1 MNALA
6 NPIQGIGDVST
17 FVLRSLLRYRRRP
30 DAFLAVVLQPIIVL
44 LLFRFIFGGIVTI
57 PGLSYVD
64 FLIPGVLAMA
74 VVTGSTT
81 NAIGLAEDLNSGTV
95 DHVRALP
102 VIRASFLLG
111 HTTNDF
117 IRNLLVLPVLYLL
130 ALAVSF
136 TPTVNVG
143 DLALSYALLL
153 LLGLAFAWISTVMA
167 LAFNNL
173 EVTQAMV
180 VMLSLLASFASSG
193 FATVESMP
201 SWLQGVISASPVT
214 YVVDAVRG
222 LLTTADE
229 PVAHS
234 VLMSCIWIVGI
245 IVVAVPLAAWFQ
257 ARGGDG

>member
-1 MNALA
+1 MTALA
-6 NPIQGIGDVST
+6 GPVQGLEDVYT
-17 FVLRSLLRYRRRP
+17 FVLRSILRYRRRP
-30 DAFLAVVLQPIIVL
+30 DAVLALILQPVIVL
-44 LLFRFIFGGIVTI
+44 LLFRYIFGGIVKI
-57 PGLSYVD
+57 PGLSYVEY
-64 FLIPGVLAMA
+64 LIPGVLAMA

-102 VIRASFLLG
+102 IVRASFLLG
-111 HTTNDF
+111 HTTTDF
-117 IRNLLVLPVLYLL
+117 IRNLVILPILYVV

-136 TPTVNVG
+136 KATATVG
-143 DLALSYALLL
+143 DLALSYGLLL

-167 LAFNNL
+167 LAFRSL

-180 VMLSLLASFASSG
+180 VLVSLVASFASSG

-201 SWLQGVISASPVT
+201 SWLQGVIGASPVT
-214 YVVDAVRG
+214 YVIDAVRG

-229 PVAHS
+229 PVSHD
-234 VLMSCIWIVGI
+234 VLMSCIWVAGIV
-245 IVVAVPLAAWFQ
+245 VVAVPLSAWLQ